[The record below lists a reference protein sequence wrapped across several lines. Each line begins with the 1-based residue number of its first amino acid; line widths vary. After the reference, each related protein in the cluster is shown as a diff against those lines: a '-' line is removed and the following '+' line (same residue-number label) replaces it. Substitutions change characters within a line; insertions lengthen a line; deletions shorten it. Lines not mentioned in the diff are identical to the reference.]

1 MRVAITIWENRVS
14 PVADSAGEMLVV
26 DIVGKSI
33 IHRRHERF
41 EDDSLFHR
49 AGKLAELSVSTFICG
64 AISEFYSGL
73 VEGYGI
79 RLIPFA
85 RGQVDEVLNGFLSGS
100 LVNPRISHE
109 RPSDRWMREDA
120 EQED

>member
-14 PVADSAGEMLVV
+14 PVADSAGELLVV
-26 DIVGKSI
+26 DVAAESI
-33 IHRRHERF
+33 ISRRHECF

-49 AGKLAELSVSTFICG
+49 AGKLAELCVSTFICG
-64 AISEFYSGL
+64 AISDFYSGL

-85 RGQVDEVLNGFLSGS
+85 RGRVDDVLNGFLRNT
-100 LVNPRISHE
+100 LVNPRLVV
-109 RPSDRWMREDA
+109 REHLHDA
-120 EQED
+120 